1 MGGHLAQRGGELGN
15 RAAGDIGEEGQ
26 GDVALVPGN
35 PPQGRLST
43 ASGSSH
49 RGNRDVEVGQ
59 HMFRGTD
66 RDENPHSAILP
77 RRNGDFRHCIVGWGM
92 RIHDILERKGRA
104 VVTMSDRSTVR
115 ELLDELTT
123 HGIGAVVIV
132 DDAQRLTGIVS
143 ERDIVRHLQRS
154 GAQVLMMAVTQ
165 IMTPEPIS
173 CGPEDEVEALARTM
187 TEHRIRHLPVV
198 ENGQLA
204 GIVSIGDV
212 VKQRLDQLQHERDQ
226 LVNYVQHGG

>member
-1 MGGHLAQRGGELGN
+1 
-15 RAAGDIGEEGQ
+15 
-26 GDVALVPGN
+26 
-35 PPQGRLST
+35 
-43 ASGSSH
+43 
-49 RGNRDVEVGQ
+49 
-59 HMFRGTD
+59 
-66 RDENPHSAILP
+66 
-77 RRNGDFRHCIVGWGM
+77 M